1 MQISE
6 LQTFIARDYGTG
18 KHMFLAGIGRL
29 VDALMR
35 GSGDAVWSGRFPP
48 YVDGVLFEFED
59 SRPDYF
65 SGQGVAVVG
74 LEQEQYVEP
83 IAVEFWFSPDPMTMT
98 KATIRFGMT
107 NSTKPGYGSAEAQK
121 LAKSVLARA
130 ISARPKVQFDWKHE
144 FRLADGEWSSSMA
157 NQNN

>member
-6 LQTFIARDYGTG
+6 LQTFIAREYATG
-18 KHMFLAGIGRL
+18 KQMFLAGIERL

-35 GSGDAVWSGRFPP
+35 GSGDAVWAGRFPP
-48 YVDGVLFEFED
+48 YVDGVLFQFED
-59 SRPDYF
+59 NRTDYF

-74 LEQEQYVEP
+74 HEQYVEP
-83 IAVEFWFSPDPMTMT
+83 IAVEFWFSPNPMTMTMT
-98 KATIRFGMT
+98 KATIRFGML
-107 NSTKPGYGSAEAQK
+107 NSTRPGYGSAEARK

-144 FRLADGEWSSSMA
+144 FHLADGARSGSMDQTS
-157 NQNN
+157 N